1 MATITLSLSS
11 RTSKDTGKSEVLLR
25 YRNTREVALRAHTHI
40 FIFPKFFA
48 GGQVVIKNR
57 IMTEEVRDAHRAKAD
72 LDRIVGH
79 VIEESNK
86 TAISNFYQEWAQETI
101 DQLLFPDKFIK
112 KTDKPSFFQ
121 LGELFKDSH
130 KISDARKRQI
140 RNLFGKLTRYEA
152 YSRNKFDIETMT
164 RKTLLDFTN
173 FCRNEHQFYEVEK
186 VRGVYRMQVVK
197 SYRPIMD
204 LTPWS
209 TPYDPARRRLHPR
222 QVRQEIRANQAR
234 LLRSTIR
241 HHPPR
246 LIPLRQLQQR
256 EEKRRPRV
264 RRHPPRRH
272 LQAKDF
278 NKT

>member
-121 LGELFKDSH
+121 LGEPVSYTH
-130 KISDARKRQI
+130 
-140 RNLFGKLTRYEA
+140 LTLP
-152 YSRNKFDIETMT
+152 T
-164 RKTLLDFTN
+164 
-173 FCRNEHQFYEVEK
+173 
-186 VRGVYRMQVVK
+186 
-197 SYRPIMD
+197 
-204 LTPWS
+204 
-209 TPYDPARRRLHPR
+209 TPY
-222 QVRQEIRANQAR
+222 V
-234 LLRSTIR
+234 
-241 HHPPR
+241 
-246 LIPLRQLQQR
+246 
-256 EEKRRPRV
+256 
-264 RRHPPRRH
+264 
-272 LQAKDF
+272 
-278 NKT
+278 